1 MQSVALTES
10 VRCKK
15 TNTVSQM
22 FRSSPSPALRCRVET
37 RRRSSAKHR
46 GHSEKRSE
54 VLEQTYQSRR
64 RRRSRSVTQGS
75 AGSDNT
81 STIISDEGT
90 HVDTLEKNGTNFFS
104 LTEDSGDLD
113 ESVTD
118 DTLWI
123 LENNSI
129 QDREPVVCVLDDQNL
144 DVVEV
149 GSVKDKDDSFDSLS
163 WTSTA
168 SGPTL
173 LEDKR
178 PLVPCQN
185 CAKLFTKMK
194 KVKRWKK
201 IIDYDPASLSCDQW
215 VLNKRWKPSRP
226 HNLKGRLWVHLSRI
240 RKRIF
245 SCVDVEQWNESQAC
259 SRPHVFLQRNLR
271 RCRKSPAS
279 GRRQREQHLA
289 KGKKRA
295 ASASLTGQHRRGAK
309 KKRSRMGKAEGPE
322 VCLQGTSSQG
332 SNGNTGHDSTWN
344 QVRNECSNRVC
355 RVLDFDMG
363 EPEATD
369 HEGPSVWC
377 QYKNGLQQNSEGA
390 PVRQRSKVRGANEGS
405 RQLPDGGHQG
415 HFSWVQKGGFR
426 SLLAEL
432 ESNRST
438 VIQEL

>member
-1 MQSVALTES
+1 
-10 VRCKK
+10 
-15 TNTVSQM
+15 M

-201 IIDYDPASLSCDQW
+201 IIDYATPRLSC
-215 VLNKRWKPSRP
+215 PS
-226 HNLKGRLWVHLSRI
+226 S
-240 RKRIF
+240 
-245 SCVDVEQWNESQAC
+245 DAQEQKKS
-259 SRPHVFLQRNLR
+259 HVITSEGL
-271 RCRKSPAS
+271 S
-279 GRRQREQHLA
+279 GRAPTTCPTCPTCPDERSAVRDGRDAPLVGLLSGGAFMPDPPRGSDHLDE
-289 KGKKRA
+289 R
-295 ASASLTGQHRRGAK
+295 SFIHLT
-309 KKRSRMGKAEGPE
+309 S
-322 VCLQGTSSQG
+322 
-332 SNGNTGHDSTWN
+332 
-344 QVRNECSNRVC
+344 
-355 RVLDFDMG
+355 
-363 EPEATD
+363 
-369 HEGPSVWC
+369 
-377 QYKNGLQQNSEGA
+377 
-390 PVRQRSKVRGANEGS
+390 
-405 RQLPDGGHQG
+405 
-415 HFSWVQKGGFR
+415 
-426 SLLAEL
+426 
-432 ESNRST
+432 
-438 VIQEL
+438 